1 MAAIPDEI
9 VLRRH
14 RDLEGRRNGIQARR
28 ALLAVLTAFL
38 VAGLLNVFGQRPTT
52 TTITAQSASLE
63 LSAPSHL
70 RGGLLYGAIFTIR
83 ARRTLQH
90 PALVLSPAWAAM
102 QQINTMEP
110 SPVNETSRDGEITLL
125 LGKIHAGST
134 HKLFMQFQ
142 VDPTSVGRRAA
153 DVSLYDGRTRLIHI
167 DRTITV
173 YP

>member
-1 MAAIPDEI
+1 MAEIPDRL

-28 ALLAVLTAFL
+28 VLLAVLAAFL
-38 VAGLLNVFGQRPTT
+38 VAGLLNVFGQRPGTT
-52 TTITAQSASLE
+52 TVRSSAATFE

-83 ARRTLQH
+83 ARRTLRH
-90 PALVLSPAWAAM
+90 PALVFSPAWAAM
-102 QQINTMEP
+102 QQMNTIEP
-110 SPVNETSRDGEITLL
+110 SPVAETSRDGELTLG
-125 LGKIHAGST
+125 LGKIRAGST

-153 DVSLYDGRTRLIHI
+153 DVTLYDGSTRLIHI